1 MQFSNIDELEQFVK
15 LVRQEQ
21 QQNAQNPQLVYQ
33 QQQQNAQNLQLV
45 HQQQNAQNQHNILH
59 EPEQIRQQRLTQEQM
74 IAQLVEE
81 ERRVEEENEKQF
93 WNDLK
98 MNLCGLLFVSG
109 IALTLQWY
117 FKEKKKSKY

>member
-1 MQFSNIDELEQFVK
+1 MMQFSNIDELEQFVK
-15 LVRQEQ
+15 LVRQE
-21 QQNAQNPQLVYQ
+21 
-33 QQQQNAQNLQLV
+33 
-45 HQQQNAQNQHNILH
+45 QQQNAQNQHNILH

-117 FKEKKKSKY
+117 FKDKKK

>member
-1 MQFSNIDELEQFVK
+1 MMQFSNIDELEQFVQ
-15 LVRQEQ
+15 LVRQQQ
-21 QQNAQNPQLVYQ
+21 QQNLQNPQNPQLV

-45 HQQQNAQNQHNILH
+45 QQNAQNQHNILH

-98 MNLCGLLFVSG
+98 MNLCGLLLVSG

-117 FKEKKKSKY
+117 FKDKKKKY

>member
-1 MQFSNIDELEQFVK
+1 MMQFSNIDELEQFVQ
-15 LVRQEQ
+15 LVR
-21 QQNAQNPQLVYQ
+21 Q
-33 QQQQNAQNLQLV
+33 QQQQNLQNPQNPQLV
-45 HQQQNAQNQHNILH
+45 HQQQKAQNPQNILH
-59 EPEQIRQQRLTQEQM
+59 EPEQIHQQRLTQEQM

-117 FKEKKKSKY
+117 FKDKKK